1 VRARVRPVAGGLFV
15 GVATVALFASDAR
28 AGRPPEAIDA
38 DRAAAEAEV
47 HDLERRARALD
58 EQTGERDARLKRRLR
73 ALYKL
78 SSGGYLRLLAGAEDA
93 AEMSARHEAV
103 RRVLARDLDE
113 LQSVRE
119 EARAVDSDHTRRQA
133 ELARTLELG
142 RQMSEATSP
151 AIGPPTGLAARR
163 GHLVRPVP
171 GSVTLGFGAYRDPA
185 SLNAEKIELS
195 RRGVEMR
202 TQHGES
208 VRAVAAGQVRWVGEV
223 PGLGRGIAVD
233 HGDGYLTLT
242 ARLKSVSVAV
252 DQPIAAGASI
262 GAAAGPTVYFE
273 LAQDRT
279 PINPLGWIS
288 PP

>member
-1 VRARVRPVAGGLFV
+1 VRLRWALCGCALVAGS
-15 GVATVALFASDAR
+15 AY

-78 SSGGYLRLLAGAEDA
+78 SSGGYLRLLSGAENA
-93 AEMSARHEAV
+93 AELSARHEAV
-103 RRVLARDLDE
+103 RRVLARDLEE
-113 LQSVRE
+113 LKAVRE
-119 EARAVDSDHTRRQA
+119 EARAVDSDAARRQA

-142 RQMSEATSP
+142 RQMSVSAAAS
-151 AIGPPTGLAARR
+151 GPPTGLATRR
-163 GHLVRPVP
+163 GHLLRPVP
-171 GSVTLGFGAYRDPA
+171 GSVTLGFGAFRDPA

-202 TQHGES
+202 TQRGEP
-208 VRAVAAGQVRWVGEV
+208 VRAVAAGQVRWVGDV

-242 ARLKSVSVAV
+242 ARLKSVAVTV
-252 DQPIAAGASI
+252 DQPVAAGASL

-279 PINPLGWIS
+279 PLNPLGWLS